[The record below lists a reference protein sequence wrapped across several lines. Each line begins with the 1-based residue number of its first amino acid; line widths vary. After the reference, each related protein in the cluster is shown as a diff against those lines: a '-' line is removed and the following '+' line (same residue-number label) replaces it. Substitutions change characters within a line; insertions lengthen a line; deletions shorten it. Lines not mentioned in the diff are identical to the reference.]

1 MACVLSTPVSHERGA
16 LVESTPLR
24 AQLVLEP
31 CGSSQGH
38 TQGARGSVARG
49 HSAGGGCMRLASART
64 SALERGALVE
74 STPQHARRVRE
85 ARGYPQGP
93 TRGSERLR
101 SEWPRCGKGAHEAR
115 VSSHECVSSKECSQK
130 ALLST
135 PGVCARYAATR
146 RDPLA
151 GAIGSI
157 ASGRGASRRPTRLAS
172 TRAST
177 KTQLER
183 RGFAPSTRR

>member
-1 MACVLSTPVSHERGA
+1 MASALSTPVSHERGA

-49 HSAGGGCMRLASART
+49 RSAGGGCLRLASART

-74 STPQHARRVRE
+74 STPPHARRVRE

-115 VSSHECVSSKECSQK
+115 VGSYECFRAKSARRGHSS
-130 ALLST
+130 
-135 PGVCARYAATR
+135 ARQARA
-146 RDPLA
+146 
-151 GAIGSI
+151 
-157 ASGRGASRRPTRLAS
+157 RG
-172 TRAST
+172 
-177 KTQLER
+177 TQLPAGTHSRERKTPQRAVAVRVGDR
-183 RGFAPSTRR
+183 RGSRQPARVRKLS